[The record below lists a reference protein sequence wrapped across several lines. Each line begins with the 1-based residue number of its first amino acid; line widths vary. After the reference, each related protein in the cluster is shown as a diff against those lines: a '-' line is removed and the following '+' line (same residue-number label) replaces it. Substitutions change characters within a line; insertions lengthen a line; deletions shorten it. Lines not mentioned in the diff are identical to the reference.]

1 VCKTPGA
8 QTTSSR
14 RLSGRASHK
23 VSSSCGLC
31 GTIALS
37 QMSTVLVTGQ
47 GIIMAGHM
55 AGCVSSI
62 MPGYMVP
69 SLGDLHAAA
78 RCWCDHVR
86 VTAVR
91 GRSSAL
97 QCGVTAVRGRSSALQ
112 RGGSVLIMCESLRF
126 VAAAVH
132 CSVVAVC

>member
-1 VCKTPGA
+1 
-8 QTTSSR
+8 
-14 RLSGRASHK
+14 
-23 VSSSCGLC
+23 
-31 GTIALS
+31 
-37 QMSTVLVTGQ
+37 MSTVLVTGQ

-97 QCGVTAVRGRSSALQ
+97 Q
-112 RGGSVLIMCESLRF
+112 RGGSVLII
-126 VAAAVH
+126 VATAVH